1 MKTHFVISEFS
12 LVKGQT
18 QTVLCGKDIEQAE
31 VQPIW
36 DDFATGSTFELSEA
50 TNLCPKCAMVLITD
64 PEDGSRCIWAV
75 TQKRKSEAE

>member
-1 MKTHFVISEFS
+1 MKAHFVISEFS

-36 DDFATGSTFELSEA
+36 DDFATGAKLELPESMNRC
-50 TNLCPKCAMVLITD
+50 TKCETVLIGNAE
-64 PEDGSRCIWAV
+64 PGPLKIWAV
-75 TQKRKSEAE
+75 TPKRKAEAE